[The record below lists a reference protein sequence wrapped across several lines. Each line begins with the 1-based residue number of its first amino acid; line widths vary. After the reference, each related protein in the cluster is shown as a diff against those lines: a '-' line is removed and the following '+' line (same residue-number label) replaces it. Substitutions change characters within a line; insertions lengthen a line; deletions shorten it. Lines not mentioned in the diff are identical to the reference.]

1 MSYTLRGRIESR
13 LAPVLFTLALA
24 LALAAAERSWWPLQ
38 LAAVMAG
45 VGLALDVFVYHPVLD
60 YQPGWLALPLGALEL
75 GLTMLVALGL
85 GIGAPLAPA
94 VALFAAGWLAAQ
106 VLGHA
111 VLPLARLTYAQDG
124 GELGRAGV
132 VLAAAVVAVLSG
144 AAGTAYAMRPPV
156 VHLGAGVHRGPLVI
170 DERET
175 LVGESGAVVRGGIV
189 VRASGVTIR
198 NVAVVGGANGIEV
211 DEARNVLL
219 DGVFVSGA
227 QLDGIH
233 VRHSSVEIRNCNVDS
248 GENPWGQGIDISFS
262 YDLPP
267 SMVKGCTITGGR
279 EGIVTHSVQA
289 MLIGNHVRRTQLRG
303 ITVTEMSMGMVEHN
317 DVHDALGIGIYC
329 GDRSMCEI
337 EHNVVSHTR
346 ADHASGDASRMGYAI
361 EAWLESEADLKDN
374 VLVGNPQGAGSFSSS
389 RIRWPK

>member
-45 VGLALDVFVYHPVLD
+45 VGLALDVLLYHPVLD
-60 YQPGWLALPLGALEL
+60 YQPGWLALPLGAVEL

-289 MLIGNHVRRTQLRG
+289 MLVGNHVRRTQLRG

-361 EAWLESEADLKDN
+361 EAWWESEADLKDN

>member
-13 LAPVLFTLALA
+13 LAPVLFTLAIA

-45 VGLALDVFVYHPVLD
+45 IGLALDVLVYHPVLD

-75 GLTMLVALGL
+75 GLTMLVARGL
-85 GIGAPLAPA
+85 GVGAPLVPA

-156 VHLGAGVHRGPLVI
+156 VHLAAGVHRGPLVI

-175 LVGESGAVVRGGIV
+175 LVGEPGAVVRGGIV
-189 VRASGVTIR
+189 VRASDVTIR
-198 NVAVVGGANGIEV
+198 NVAVVGGVNGIEV

-219 DGVFVSGA
+219 DRVFVSAA

-233 VRHSSVEIRNCNVDS
+233 VRRSNVEIRNCNIDS
-248 GENPWGQGIDISFS
+248 GENPWAQGIDISFS
-262 YDLPP
+262 YDLPH

-279 EGIVTHSVQA
+279 EGIVTHSVQV
-289 MLIGNHVRRTQLRG
+289 MLVGNHVRRTQLRA
-303 ITVTEMSMGMVEHN
+303 ISVTEMSMGMVEHN

-337 EHNVVSHTR
+337 EHNVVSNTQ
-346 ADHASGDASRMGYAI
+346 ADHASGDLSRVGYAI
-361 EAWLESEADLKDN
+361 EAWWESKVELKDN

-389 RIRWPK
+389 RIRWPR

>member
-45 VGLALDVFVYHPVLD
+45 VGLALDVLLYHPVLD

-189 VRASGVTIR
+189 IRASGVTIR

-289 MLIGNHVRRTQLRG
+289 MLVGNHVRRTQLRG

-361 EAWLESEADLKDN
+361 EAWWESEADLKDN

>member
-45 VGLALDVFVYHPVLD
+45 VGLALDVLLYHPVLD

-346 ADHASGDASRMGYAI
+346 ADHASGDLSRVGYAI
-361 EAWLESEADLKDN
+361 EAWWESKVELKDN

-389 RIRWPK
+389 RIRWPR

>member
-45 VGLALDVFVYHPVLD
+45 VGLALDVLVYHPVLD

-289 MLIGNHVRRTQLRG
+289 MLVGNHVRRTQLRG

-361 EAWLESEADLKDN
+361 EAWWESEADLKDN

>member
-45 VGLALDVFVYHPVLD
+45 VGLALDVLLYHPVLD

-132 VLAAAVVAVLSG
+132 VLAATVVAVLSG

-289 MLIGNHVRRTQLRG
+289 MLVGNHVRRTQLRG

-361 EAWLESEADLKDN
+361 EAWWESEADLKDN